1 MKTFLLISIFIIA
14 LYTSCSAQN
23 GCDGS
28 INSLPMYG
36 KAKKCKEQLQ
46 ADQEFIK
53 QADHLFNNDRKAASS
68 YYAKRGW
75 DYIYQHK
82 VDTAMFRFNQAWMLD
97 SLNATAYWGFAD
109 LLGMQQKFKE
119 SIPFFERAEKL
130 NPTNARLW
138 TDASTSYGNLFMQTR
153 DVSYLNKSIS
163 SLKKA
168 ASLDPKN
175 PQVFAQLTA
184 AYTYYMQ
191 KDSARKY
198 LRITDQLDKNAVNP
212 EVRKVLTGQ

>member
-1 MKTFLLISIFIIA
+1 MKTLILINILIIA
-14 LYTSCSAQN
+14 LYASCSAQT

-36 KAKKCKEQLQ
+36 KTKKCKEQLQ

-53 QADHLFNNDRKAASS
+53 RADQLFDNNRKAAST

-75 DYIYQHK
+75 DYIYEHK
-82 VDTAMFRFNQAWMLD
+82 LDTAMFRFNQAWMLD

-109 LLGMQQKFKE
+109 LMGMQQKFKE
-119 SIPFFERAEKL
+119 SIPFFKRAEQL
-130 NPTNARLW
+130 DPSNARLW
-138 TDASTSYGNLFMQTR
+138 IDASNSYGNFFMQTR
-153 DVSYLNKSIS
+153 NKSYLDKSIN

-168 ASLDPKN
+168 AKLDPKN
-175 PQVFAQLTA
+175 PQVFGQLTA
-184 AYTYYMQ
+184 AYTYYLQ

-198 LRITDQLDKNAVNP
+198 LRITDQLDKAAVNP
-212 EVRKVLTGQ
+212 EVRKMLTGQ